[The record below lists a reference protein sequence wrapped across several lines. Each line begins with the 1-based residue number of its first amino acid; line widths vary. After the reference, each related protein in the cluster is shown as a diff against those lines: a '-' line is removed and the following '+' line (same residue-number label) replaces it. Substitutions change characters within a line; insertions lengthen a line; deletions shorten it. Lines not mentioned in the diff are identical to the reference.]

1 MASVLDGRTRRLHN
15 RGVRSWSAVAL
26 LLSLAAC
33 VVDAVAPI
41 PLQGPP
47 PDVVLVLAPVAVS
60 NTSVLDTQAFA
71 VGADRALRERGVSAL
86 PLDVARDLLRQS
98 ACDPAE
104 PDAPGLLRLRQHAN
118 VDAVLAIAIER
129 WRVSGTPLQAADWKL
144 KWTLRSTRNGNIV
157 WTWSDTGSWR
167 REAAPPVDLGRAPD
181 AEPLVK
187 PFGSTAQAAFASES
201 ELIQALHRKAMQR
214 LPRGRG

>member
-1 MASVLDGRTRRLHN
+1 LASVLDGCRRRLHN
-15 RGVRSWSAVAL
+15 RGVRSLSAVAL
-26 LLSLAAC
+26 LVPLAAC
-33 VVDAVAPI
+33 VVGAVPPV

-47 PDVVLVLAPVAVS
+47 PDVVLVLVPVASADAQVPDAQS
-60 NTSVLDTQAFA
+60 LA

-98 ACDPAE
+98 ACDAAE

-129 WRVSGTPLQAADWKL
+129 WRVSGSPLQAADWKL
-144 KWTLRSTRNGNIV
+144 TWTLRSTRNGNII
-157 WTWSDTGSWR
+157 WAWSDAGSWR
-167 REAAPPVDLGRAPD
+167 REAAPAVDLGRAPD
-181 AEPLVK
+181 AEPNVK
-187 PFGSTAQAAFASES
+187 PFGSTAQAAFANES